1 MKQKLSRR
9 SAAVS
14 RTHSAREMKLTKICL
29 IAFLA
34 FIAIPEARAQLP
46 QTDAFAAQV
55 AHGLSHFKGKQV
67 IVFDFIDSSGRLTAL
82 GQYLADNFSA
92 ALAKSTTLFQVMDRS
107 KIRGFL
113 EDRELQ
119 RVIIAP
125 NTEMA
130 IWIGQEL
137 GVKAV
142 IVGKTFVEHD
152 NLTVELDVYQVDSA
166 THFKNFSANFPITN
180 DMRSLMGKTL
190 GDVTTFD
197 QNVRDAKSSGYT
209 FPKCIHCPLAIY
221 SKEAADKKFQGTVI
235 LEAIIGVDG
244 RAHQIIVKKGMLYGL
259 TDEAIRAV
267 SQWTFKPALNP
278 NGDPAPVRQTIEVT
292 FHLY

>member
-1 MKQKLSRR
+1 MKQKPSRP

-14 RTHSAREMKLTKICL
+14 RTRNTREMKLSKICL
-29 IAFLA
+29 ITFLA

-92 ALAKSTTLFQVMDRS
+92 ALTKSTTLFQVMDRS

-119 RVIIAP
+119 LVIIAP

-130 IWIGQEL
+130 IWIGHEL
-137 GVKAV
+137 GMKAV
-142 IVGKTFVEHD
+142 IVGRTFVEHD
-152 NLTVELDVYQVDSA
+152 NLNIELDVYEVESA
-166 THFKNFSANFPITN
+166 KHFKNFSASFPITN

-190 GDVTTFD
+190 EDATKFD
-197 QNVRDAKSSGYT
+197 PNIPDAKSSGYAL
-209 FPKCIHCPLAIY
+209 PKCIHCPPAIY
-221 SKEAADKKFQGTVI
+221 SKVALNKRVQGTVT
-235 LEAIIGVDG
+235 LAAIIGIDG
-244 RAHQIIVKKGMLYGL
+244 KAHQIIVLKGQPYGL
-259 TDEAIRAV
+259 TDQAARAV

>member
-1 MKQKLSRR
+1 MKQKPSRP

-14 RTHSAREMKLTKICL
+14 RTRSTREMKLSKICL
-29 IAFLA
+29 IIFLA

-46 QTDAFAAQV
+46 QTDALAAQV

-67 IVFDFIDSSGRLTAL
+67 IVFDFVDSSGRLTAL

-92 ALAKSTTLFQVMDRS
+92 ALANSGASFQVMDRS

-113 EDRELQ
+113 EERELQ

-130 IWIGQEL
+130 IWIGHEL

-142 IVGKTFVEHD
+142 ILGKTFVEHD
-152 NLTVELDVYQVDSA
+152 NLTIDLDVYEVDSA
-166 THFKNFSANFPITN
+166 THFKNFSTNLPITD
-180 DMRSLMGKTL
+180 DMRSLMGKTI
-190 GDVTTFD
+190 GDATKFD
-197 QNVRDAKSSGYT
+197 PRIPDAKSSGYT
-209 FPKCIHCPLAIY
+209 FPKCIHCSPAIY
-221 SKEAADKKFQGTVI
+221 SKEAVNKKFQGTVT
-235 LEAIIGVDG
+235 LAAIIGIDG
-244 RAHQIIVKKGMLYGL
+244 KAHQIIVLKGAPYGL
-259 TDEAIRAV
+259 TDQAARAV

-278 NGDPAPVRQTIEVT
+278 RGEPTAVRQTIEVT